1 MSHRSVLEQGTVR
14 THTPPLL
21 QIITPPPQRLLPLT
35 HELSTRSG
43 QVAIGP
49 SGRKQPV
56 CPMRETRLWRST
68 GRMWVSST
76 DAHVC
81 PARIIS
87 RAAV

>member
-1 MSHRSVLEQGTVR
+1 MNESQQCFGVGHILHPWSTCSQ
-14 THTPPLL
+14 TPAP
-21 QIITPPPQRLLPLT
+21 T

-43 QVAIGP
+43 QVPIGP

-56 CPMRETRLWRST
+56 CPMRETGLWRST
-68 GRMWVSST
+68 GRMWDPTT

-87 RAAV
+87 TAAL